1 MNNIMNMSNP
11 FSNLELNKELIWIT
25 LINQGY
31 INFTKN
37 FLISMKKENIVFKL
51 IIFCIDKES
60 IDAFSEYD
68 NCICLDANLFL
79 KSNLVSNLT
88 KWEELEYKK
97 IVFAKLDAILYT
109 LENTKDLG
117 IQNVG
122 YIDTDIVLLSD
133 PSIIILDEFN
143 NNPNILILSQC
154 DEVGLCSN
162 RFNCRNICSGV
173 IVFRNIE
180 LLNKSMF
187 DYTEQDINR
196 FCSDQHYLCAKLK
209 TLNITILTI
218 DKMVF
223 VNGTYSGIRGGIPT
237 QLPPQASL
245 VHFNYLIGL
254 DKCEKMKCQ
263 NMWYL

>member
-1 MNNIMNMSNP
+1 MSNP
-11 FSNLELNKELIWIT
+11 FINLELNKELNKELIWIT

-31 INFTKN
+31 TNFTKN
-37 FLISMKKENIVFKL
+37 FLKSMEKANISFKL

-60 IDAFSEYD
+60 FETFSGYK

-88 KWEELEYKK
+88 KWEEWEYKK

-109 LENTKDLG
+109 LEKTKELG
-117 IQNVG
+117 VMNVG

-133 PSIIILDEFN
+133 PSSIVLKEFD

-173 IVFRNIE
+173 IVFRNTE
-180 LLNKSMF
+180 LLNKLMF
-187 DYTEQDINR
+187 DYTEEDVKR
-196 FCSDQHYLCAKLK
+196 FYSDQHYLCAKLK
-209 TLNITILTI
+209 NLDITILTI
-218 DKMVF
+218 DKMIF
-223 VNGTYSGIRGGIPT
+223 LNGTYPGVRDGKATIF
-237 QLPPQASL
+237 PPQASL

-254 DKCEKMKCQ
+254 DKCEKMKMQ